1 MNSKLKLIICGS
13 YIDIMESLINSTSLL
28 YGRFTNK
35 MNIKQMNYLESSLF
49 YPNASNEDKVA
60 YYSVFGGI
68 PYYNQFIDDS
78 KSVKENIIN
87 LIASNNGRLLS
98 EAESFLITKLY
109 KLNNA
114 NECFLAIANGNRKFS
129 DILAKS
135 HISSSSL
142 LADILKR
149 LIKMDVIEKVNPIND
164 DSEKKSYYEITERL
178 SSFYY
183 RYIFKRNSYFKIMA
197 SNYFLMNL

>member
-1 MNSKLKLIICGS
+1 M
-13 YIDIMESLINSTSLL
+13 
-28 YGRFTNK
+28 
-35 MNIKQMNYLESSLF
+35 KQ
-49 YPNASNEDKVA
+49 KV
-60 YYSVFGGI
+60 
-68 PYYNQFIDDS
+68 
-78 KSVKENIIN
+78 
-87 LIASNNGRLLS
+87 
-98 EAESFLITKLY
+98 FLTTKLY
-109 KLNNA
+109 KLNNT

-183 RYIFKRNSYFKIMA
+183 RYIFKRNIYFKIMP
-197 SNYFLMNL
+197 SDLFFDEFIKDDFFSSFVPKEFQSISKQYFAILNLNHKIDPVL